1 MERTPW
7 CVGPKADSAG
17 GGGMMSVARIAMCC
31 AAAAVFMF
39 WAVSLSGYGT
49 LLIWIVSAV
58 ALSAATGYGIV
69 RVQRRRRWSKYG
81 PELRFA
87 MSVLTSRRRW
97 ADVAEIL
104 DLSVDADLRRPPITR
119 AVGLGRG
126 ERKAVRYIPKITAV
140 RCAPYGLA
148 VAVLGAPGQSLE
160 GWQRH
165 LGQLKSALRVPEVT
179 VTEPRAGVFELALR
193 VRDPLATPIVL
204 SSPQKADGWEIP
216 LGANE
221 YGVPVCGSIRNVSGL
236 VVGGVPG
243 GGKSAWLSFA
253 MASLAHR
260 DDVQWLL
267 IDGKQGYDLEA
278 LSPRAYRYISGE
290 AAGEVEVV
298 RDALQDVQTLMRE
311 RLRYSRD
318 LYRHPNLW
326 SISPSRVHPAVVVVI
341 DECQTYLD
349 PKSFSTKESK
359 AVGAEIDSI
368 VRDLVKRGRSA
379 GIVVILSTQR
389 PTADSIPTSTRD
401 NCGLRVCFSVR
412 TREAAA
418 AVLGE
423 FSTENSAN
431 PIGAPTGVGVSSV
444 AGKEVRFRSPFVPEH
459 VIRGYIESTAV
470 LAANPLDLLC
480 GALTDSVSRDGEG
493 CGDTS
498 ISHTDS
504 SDTSRPR
511 PAREPLT

>member
-7 CVGPKADSAG
+7 CVGAKADSAG

-31 AAAAVFMF
+31 AAAAFMF
-39 WAVSLSGYGT
+39 WVVSLSGYGT
-49 LLIWIVSAV
+49 LLIWIVFAV
-58 ALSAATGYGIV
+58 ALSATTGYGIFLV
-69 RVQRRRRWSKYG
+69 LRRRRRSKYG
-81 PELRFA
+81 PNLRFA
-87 MSVLTSRRRW
+87 MSVLTSRRKW
-97 ADVAEIL
+97 ADIAEIL
-104 DLSVDADLRRPPITR
+104 ALSVDADLRRSGLVR

-126 ERKAVRYIPKITAV
+126 ERKAVRYIPKIAAM
-140 RCAPYGLA
+140 RCAPYGMA
-148 VAVLGAPGQSLE
+148 VAVLGAPGQSLAD
-160 GWQRH
+160 WQRH
-165 LGQLKSALRVPEVT
+165 SGQLKSTLRVPEVT
-179 VTEPRAGVFELALR
+179 VTEPRAGVFELELR
-193 VRDPLATPIVL
+193 VRDPLSTPIVL
-204 SSPQKADGWEIP
+204 NSPQKADAWEIP
-216 LGANE
+216 LGVNE
-221 YGVPVCGSIRNVSGL
+221 YGVPVCASICNVSGL

-278 LSPRAYRYISGE
+278 LSPRAYRYLSGE

-318 LYRHPNLW
+318 LYGHPNLW
-326 SISPSRVHPAVVVVI
+326 STSPSRLHPAVVVVM

-423 FSTENSAN
+423 FSTETSVN

-444 AGKEVRFRSPFVPEH
+444 AGKEGRFRSPFVPEH
-459 VIRGYIESTAV
+459 VIRGHIESTAV

-480 GALTDSVSRDGEG
+480 RALMDRVSRDGEG
-493 CGDTS
+493 CGDTC

-511 PAREPLT
+511 PARESLT

>member
-1 MERTPW
+1 MVERTPW

-31 AAAAVFMF
+31 AAAVFMF
-39 WAVSLSGYGT
+39 WAVSLPGYGT

-69 RVQRRRRWSKYG
+69 RMQRRRRWSKYG

-104 DLSVDADLRRPPITR
+104 DLSVDADLRRLPITR

-126 ERKAVRYIPKITAV
+126 ERKAVQYIPKITAV

-165 LGQLKSALRVPEVT
+165 SGQLKSALRVPEVT

-243 GGKSAWLSFA
+243 GGKSAWLAFA

-260 DDVQWLL
+260 DNVQWLL

-298 RDALQDVQTLMRE
+298 RGALQDVQTLMRE

-318 LYRHPNLW
+318 LYGHPNLW

-423 FSTENSAN
+423 FSTENSVN

-480 GALTDSVSRDGEG
+480 GALMDSVSRDGEG

>member
-1 MERTPW
+1 M
-7 CVGPKADSAG
+7 
-17 GGGMMSVARIAMCC
+17 
-31 AAAAVFMF
+31 
-39 WAVSLSGYGT
+39 
-49 LLIWIVSAV
+49 
-58 ALSAATGYGIV
+58 
-69 RVQRRRRWSKYG
+69 
-81 PELRFA
+81 
-87 MSVLTSRRRW
+87 
-97 ADVAEIL
+97 
-104 DLSVDADLRRPPITR
+104 
-119 AVGLGRG
+119 
-126 ERKAVRYIPKITAV
+126 
-140 RCAPYGLA
+140 A
-148 VAVLGAPGQSLE
+148 VAVLGAPGQSLAD
-160 GWQRH
+160 WQRH
-165 LGQLKSALRVPEVT
+165 SGQLKSALRVPEVV

-193 VRDPLATPIVL
+193 VRDPLSTPIVL
-204 SSPQKADGWEIP
+204 NSLQKAEGWEIP
-216 LGANE
+216 LGVNE

-243 GGKSAWLSFA
+243 GGKSAWLAFA

-290 AAGEVEVV
+290 AAGDVEAV

-318 LYRHPNLW
+318 LYGHPNLW
-326 SISPSRVHPAVVVVI
+326 STSPSRLHPAVVVVI

-349 PKSFSTKESK
+349 SKSFSTKESK

-412 TREAAA
+412 TREAAT

-423 FSTENSAN
+423 FSTETSVT
-431 PIGAPTGVGVSSV
+431 PIGAATGVGVSSV
-444 AGKEVRFRSPFVPEH
+444 AGREVRFRSPFVPEH
-459 VIRGYIESTAV
+459 VIRGHIESTAV

-480 GALTDSVSRDGEG
+480 GALMDRVSRDGEG
-493 CGDTS
+493 CGDTR

>member
-7 CVGPKADSAG
+7 CVGAKADSAG

-31 AAAAVFMF
+31 AAAAFMF
-39 WAVSLSGYGT
+39 WVVSLSGYGT

-58 ALSAATGYGIV
+58 ALSAATGYGIFLEL
-69 RVQRRRRWSKYG
+69 RRRRRSEYG
-81 PELRFA
+81 PNLRFA
-87 MSVLTSRRRW
+87 MSVLTSRRKW
-97 ADVAEIL
+97 ADIAEIL
-104 DLSVDADLRRPPITR
+104 ALSVDADLRRSGLAR

-126 ERKAVRYIPKITAV
+126 ERKAVRYIPKIAGM
-140 RCAPYGLA
+140 RCAPYGMA
-148 VAVLGAPGQSLE
+148 VAVLGAPGQSLAD
-160 GWQRH
+160 WQRH
-165 LGQLKSALRVPEVT
+165 SGQLKSALRVPEVT

-193 VRDPLATPIVL
+193 VRDPLSTPIVL
-204 SSPQKADGWEIP
+204 NSPQKADAWEIP
-216 LGANE
+216 LGVNE

-243 GGKSAWLSFA
+243 GGKSAWLTFA

-318 LYRHPNLW
+318 LYGHPNLW

-412 TREAAA
+412 TREAAS

-423 FSTENSAN
+423 FSTETSVN

-444 AGKEVRFRSPFVPEH
+444 AGREVRFRSPFVPEH
-459 VIRGYIESTAV
+459 VIRGHIESTAV

-480 GALTDSVSRDGEG
+480 GALMDSVSRDGEG

-511 PAREPLT
+511 PAREPRT